1 LRKNIN
7 TMSNADL
14 KHICRRIKEGNE
26 GDFKQFFYTYFPR
39 LLYYAC
45 RFVDKETGEDIVQ
58 EVFIYVW
65 ENRENIIMEDSFLS
79 FLYEMVYNK
88 ALNVLKHQQVKTE
101 KHAEIEIMQ
110 KALNYFSPYN
120 NPVFERIINH
130 EQYEELKTA
139 IDKLPEKGRLCIRM
153 SYLQG
158 LKAKEIAQILQISP
172 RTVETHLYKSI
183 KTLRKKFN
191 NEDNMFLLLSCIY
204 FSVLC

>member
-1 LRKNIN
+1 
-7 TMSNADL
+7 MQP
-14 KHICRRIKEGNE
+14 IKEEMNKDNLKLVCQGIKKGNE
-26 GDFKQFFYTYFPR
+26 KDFKAFFHTYFPR

-58 EVFIYVW
+58 EVFMYVW
-65 ENRENIIMEDSFLS
+65 EHRENITMGDSFIS

-88 ALNVLKHQQVKTE
+88 ALNVLKHRQVKTE
-101 KHAEIEIMQ
+101 RHAEMEIMQ
-110 KALNYFSPYN
+110 KALDYFSPYD

-139 IDKLPEKGRLCIRM
+139 IDKLPEKGKLCIRM

-158 LKAKEIAQILQISP
+158 LKVKEIAQILQISP
-172 RTVETHLYKSI
+172 RTVETHLYKSV
-183 KTLRKKFN
+183 KALREIFN
-191 NEDNMFLLLSCIY
+191 NEDNLFLLLSCIY

>member
-1 LRKNIN
+1 MN
-7 TMSNADL
+7 TDDL
-14 KHICRRIKEGNE
+14 KLVYLGIKKGNE
-26 GDFKQFFYTYFPR
+26 KDFKVFFYTYFPR

-58 EVFIYVW
+58 DVFAYVW
-65 ENRENIIMEDSFLS
+65 ENRKNIAMEDSFIS

-158 LKAKEIAQILQISP
+158 LKVKEIAQILQISP

-183 KTLRKKFN
+183 KTLRKTFN
-191 NEDNMFLLLSCIY
+191 NEDNILLLFSCIY
-204 FSVLC
+204 FSTLY